1 MKMNSCRVCL
11 SCLAVMAAAYLGMS
25 PIEVRALED
34 GVYNV
39 KGRSFVSQDDV
50 LTEVARQD

>member
-39 KGRSFVSQDDV
+39 KGRSCK
-50 LTEVARQD
+50 